1 MWKWYIHLGK
11 INSHILVYK
20 VVLKQEANVPYAYLR
35 KHWRRILEFR
45 QYISLGKGMTINL
58 KKLESSSPKDAL
70 CQVWLNLI
78 QQFWRRR
85 FSNFVNV
92 FSIYRHYLPLRKDV
106 SLPLHKFE
114 FPSPENAFCQ
124 SWLKL
129 ARWLWRRRFLNF
141 FNVFSLFRRKGR
153 VPSFEQIWIP
163 FSQECFM
170 PKLVEM
176 GIYHLQKVYT
186 LTTFP

>member
-1 MWKWYIHLGK
+1 MIIMWKWYIHLGK

-106 SLPLHKFE
+106 SLTHIPTARTTTRADKQTC
-114 FPSPENAFCQ
+114 SRN
-124 SWLKL
+124 WL
-129 ARWLWRRRFLNF
+129 
-141 FNVFSLFRRKGR
+141 LF
-153 VPSFEQIWIP
+153 
-163 FSQECFM
+163 
-170 PKLVEM
+170 
-176 GIYHLQKVYT
+176 T
-186 LTTFP
+186 